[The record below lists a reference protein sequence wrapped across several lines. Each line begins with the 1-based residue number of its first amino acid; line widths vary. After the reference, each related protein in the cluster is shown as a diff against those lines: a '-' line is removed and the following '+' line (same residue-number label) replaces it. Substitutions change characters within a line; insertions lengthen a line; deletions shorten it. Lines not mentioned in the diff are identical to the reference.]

1 MKYFDVVVIGS
12 GIAGLS
18 YALKLGNYFSIQ
30 HPDFKICLVTKGD
43 DEESNTKYAQ
53 GGVAVVSDF
62 TKDSY
67 EKHIR
72 DTINAGDGLSDP
84 DVVERVI
91 KDGPARIQEIID
103 WGAQFDK
110 NETGAFDLGN
120 EGGHSANRV
129 LHHKD
134 LTGLEIEKKLLSKIY
149 ASPNIEI
156 LNYHF
161 AIDLITQH
169 HLGIELPKFSTDI
182 ECYGI
187 YVMNQIT
194 RQINKI
200 ISKVTVIATGGVCQV
215 YHLTTNPSIATGDG
229 IAMAYRAGAN
239 IENMEFIQF
248 HPTGL
253 YNPGERPTFLISEAV
268 RGFGGILKTKDEV
281 EFMGKYDERGS
292 LASRD
297 IVARASDS
305 EMKKSGDE
313 SVFLDCRHIPEEAF
327 SVRFPQI
334 YNKCV
339 KLGIN
344 VSKDMIPVVP
354 VAHYIC
360 GGIKVNSDGQ
370 STIKNL
376 YAIGECASTGLH
388 GANRLASNSLLEA
401 SVFAHNAFED
411 SIKKIKCLE
420 FRTDLP
426 EWNAEGTTSP
436 REMVLITHKLKELRV
451 LMSDYVS
458 IVRTDKR
465 LSEALTRVNIL
476 SEETE
481 TLYNME
487 TLSPQICELRNMICV
502 SKLIIIA
509 ALARKENK
517 GLHFNIDNI
526 RKA

>member
-1 MKYFDVVVIGS
+1 MKFFDVVVIGS

-84 DVVERVI
+84 AVVERVI

-229 IAMAYRAGAN
+229 IAMAYRAGAK

-253 YNPGERPTFLISEAV
+253 YNPGE
-268 RGFGGILKTKDEV
+268 
-281 EFMGKYDERGS
+281 
-292 LASRD
+292 
-297 IVARASDS
+297 
-305 EMKKSGDE
+305 
-313 SVFLDCRHIPEEAF
+313 
-327 SVRFPQI
+327 
-334 YNKCV
+334 
-339 KLGIN
+339 
-344 VSKDMIPVVP
+344 
-354 VAHYIC
+354 
-360 GGIKVNSDGQ
+360 
-370 STIKNL
+370 
-376 YAIGECASTGLH
+376 
-388 GANRLASNSLLEA
+388 
-401 SVFAHNAFED
+401 
-411 SIKKIKCLE
+411 
-420 FRTDLP
+420 
-426 EWNAEGTTSP
+426 
-436 REMVLITHKLKELRV
+436 
-451 LMSDYVS
+451 
-458 IVRTDKR
+458 
-465 LSEALTRVNIL
+465 
-476 SEETE
+476 
-481 TLYNME
+481 
-487 TLSPQICELRNMICV
+487 
-502 SKLIIIA
+502 
-509 ALARKENK
+509 
-517 GLHFNIDNI
+517 
-526 RKA
+526 